1 MTRYREH
8 SHELRLKRAEYH
20 VRSLED
26 KVAGWLHTRP
36 YSITVEI
43 EDDIGEKVVKLK
55 GLEHPPDELG
65 LIAGDCLHNL
75 RSALDNLA
83 FELAVAYTGEALS
96 KSIAGD
102 SGFPIF
108 RDNNPQSAK
117 KLKRMIRGVHPSA
130 QEIIEGLQPYHSGM
144 AYWSKP
150 LWILRELSN
159 SDKHRLPYLT
169 LLLPTGGLFSVG
181 DLVPDGECY
190 GKRAI
195 LVFGPIEGSAEIA
208 RYPVAANF
216 ETKVDVDL
224 THALGVGF
232 RDGSPAPNLMA
243 VNEILRLILN
253 HMNEMVVS
261 PLRPFLRRIQV
272 DPLDSIQ

>member
-1 MTRYREH
+1 MTRYREQ
-8 SHELRLKRAEYH
+8 SYELRLKRAEYH
-20 VRSLED
+20 VQSLEAE
-26 KVAGWLHTRP
+26 VARWLETRP
-36 YSITVEI
+36 YHVTVEV

-55 GLEHPPDELG
+55 VLEQPPDELG

-83 FELAVAYTGEALS
+83 FELAMAHIGEALS
-96 KSIAGD
+96 ESMAGD

-108 RDNNPQSAK
+108 RSNPPQSVK
-117 KLKRMIRGVHPSA
+117 KLKRMIRGVHPDA
-130 QEIIEGLQPYHSGM
+130 QTIIESLQPYHSGR
-144 AYWSKP
+144 AYWSEP
-150 LWILRELSN
+150 LWVLRELSN

-169 LLLPTGGLFSVG
+169 LLLPTDGLFSVE
-181 DLVPDGECY
+181 DLVPDGEWR

-195 LVFGPIEGSAEIA
+195 LIFDPIEGSAEIA

-216 ETKVDVDL
+216 ETKVDVNL
-224 THALGVGF
+224 NLALSVGF
-232 RDGSPAPNLMA
+232 RNGSSVPKLMP

-261 PLRPFLRRIQV
+261 PLCPFL
-272 DPLDSIQ
+272 